1 MTSVRWHNTGVLSAG
16 DIGRWTEL
24 ARSAATPNPFY
35 EPDFVLPALEHFGD
49 RELDLLVATDGTGDW
64 LGLMPVER
72 RRRWGR
78 LLGTALT
85 AWEHPHCFLQ
95 SPLLAPDSQESAAEE
110 ILQEARRAV
119 GLVAFD
125 RLPAEGPVASALSSA
140 CDALGVKPI
149 VWKRFERAALERR
162 PDDDYVRSALGG
174 KHFRDLQRKGRKLA
188 SELGDIA
195 FVDRAG
201 ELQAVDDF
209 LALEAAGWK
218 GEQGTALASGPG
230 AEFFRAICGRFAET
244 GRLQMITMQAGH
256 RIVAM
261 MSALVAGDGLFC
273 FKIAYDE
280 SLGRFSPGTQL
291 IAETASEFHRRPEL
305 NWVDSCSKS
314 HSEGIERLWPDRREL
329 TTVLVPGCGAKGGVV
344 SVEAKVAAKFRRALR
359 SEGHVPDPSNGK
371 PSEQPA

>member
-1 MTSVRWHNTGVLSAG
+1 MTSVRWLGTGTLSAE
-16 DIGRWTEL
+16 DIARWSEL
-24 ARSAATPNPFY
+24 ARSTRTPNPFY
-35 EPDFVLPALEHFGD
+35 ESDFVLPALEHLGE
-49 RELDLLVATDGTGDW
+49 RELELLVAIDGAGNW
-64 LGLMPVER
+64 IGLMPAER

-78 LLGTALT
+78 LVGTALT
-85 AWEHPHCFLQ
+85 GWAHPHCFLQ
-95 SPLLAPDSQESAAEE
+95 SPLLARDCEESAAEA
-110 ILQEARRAV
+110 ILREARHAA

-125 RLPAEGPVASALSSA
+125 RLPAECPVASALASA
-140 CDALGVKPI
+140 CEALGAKAI
-149 VWKRFERAALERR
+149 VWKRFERAALKRR
-162 PDDDYVRSALGG
+162 PEDDYLTSALGG
-174 KHFRDLQRKGRKLA
+174 KHVRDLRRKGRKLA

-218 GEQGTALASGPG
+218 GEEGTALASGPS
-230 AEFFRAICGRFAET
+230 AEFFRAICSRFAET
-244 GRLQMITMQAGH
+244 GRLQMITMQAGD
-256 RIVAM
+256 RTVAM

-291 IAETASEFHRRPEL
+291 IAETASEFHRRTEL
-305 NWVDSCSKS
+305 NWVDSCSKP

-329 TTVLVPGCGAKGGVV
+329 TTILVPGCGAKGRAV
-344 SVEAKVAAKFRRALR
+344 SVEAKVAAKLRRALR
-359 SEGHVPDPSNGK
+359 SEGHVLDPSDRK